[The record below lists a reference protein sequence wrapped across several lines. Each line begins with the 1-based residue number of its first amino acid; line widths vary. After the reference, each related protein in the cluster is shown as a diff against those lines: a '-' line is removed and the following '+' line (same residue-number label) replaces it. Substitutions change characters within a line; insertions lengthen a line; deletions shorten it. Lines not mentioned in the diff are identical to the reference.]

1 MPSKVCSR
9 STEVE
14 NHQIRQRDQH
24 KIIPKHHN
32 VGANPTSRAHPEQSD
47 QSNWASSPG
56 GVSIGTDAP
65 SAARNRGPRWS
76 RTQRTTDG
84 YEPVN
89 PSAVMI
95 SNNDLANSF
104 ELPTNSAVSRSAHT
118 ASITRSASST
128 VRAGGGP
135 PALTHFAI
143 VAG

>member
-1 MPSKVCSR
+1 MGPTQTVATPPKWG
-9 STEVE
+9 
-14 NHQIRQRDQH
+14 QIR
-24 KIIPKHHN
+24 P
-32 VGANPTSRAHPEQSD
+32 SFS
-47 QSNWASSPG
+47 G

-118 ASITRSASST
+118 ADHP
-128 VRAGGGP
+128 VGLVDRAP
-135 PALTHFAI
+135 
-143 VAG
+143 VADHRP